1 MSIPKV
7 SWIRVWRISSTQPLE
22 MSDPQFEDFI
32 LFGKSDFKVVQTW
45 KDNTGEKTY
54 TENMAFPTLNFPS
67 DHGILATIIEPSAS

>member
-1 MSIPKV
+1 MVRMHFLHGTAFETSN
-7 SWIRVWRISSTQPLE
+7 PL
-22 MSDPQFEDFI
+22 FEDFI

-67 DHGILATIIEPSAS
+67 DHGILATIIEPST